1 MSSAR
6 NVSVALRRARMPRPR
21 CFIQPIVSRAPSRIA
36 TRSFSVTSAVNAT
49 KEIKYTSDAYPNVK
63 RDPKFAEITTE
74 DVTFFKEL
82 LGSQS
87 AVIDGVTTDA
97 ADDIEPF
104 NSDWMRKYRGHTRL
118 VLKPQNK
125 EEKLAVVP
133 QGGNTGL
140 VGGSVPVFDEIVINM
155 SRMNKIRSFDKG
167 SGVLVADAGVILE
180 VADQYLAEQDH
191 LFPLDLG
198 AKGSCHIGGNAATNA
213 GGLRLLRYGSLHGN
227 ILGVEA
233 VLPDGTIVNSLS
245 TLRKNN
251 TGYDL
256 KQLFI
261 GAEGTIGIITGLS
274 IMCPPRPKAVN
285 VAYFGVES
293 YEQVRQAHQEAKS
306 HLSEILSAFEL
317 MDGRSQQLVHQSTG
331 NRNPLDSEYPFYC
344 VVETSGSNGE
354 HDMAK
359 LEAFLEHIM
368 GEGIVADG
376 VLAQDETQF
385 QGIWRWREGITEALS
400 HLGGTYKY
408 DVSIPLPELYQLVD
422 DCRERLTKLGFV
434 GDDDSFPV
442 RAVVG
447 YGHMGDSNLHLNIS
461 VRAYNKEVEKAIEP
475 WVYEW
480 IQKRNGS
487 ISAEHGLGI
496 AKKEFIGYSQ
506 DETMVKLMK
515 QLKDLYDPVSTSISF
530 WSPAFCIHTR
540 SYYTTEGESISLL
553 PPSRLRQRTF
563 YHPPLRYI
571 GFNLPRYQM
580 MEELGSGSFGIVYK
594 AIEKSTGEIVAVKHI
609 DLESSED
616 DIQEI
621 QQEISVLATCASP
634 FVTQYKASFLRG
646 HKLWIVMEYLGGG
659 SCLDLLK
666 PGVFNEAHVAIICQQ
681 LLQGLDYLHSEGKIH
696 RDIKAANVLLSH
708 TGKVK
713 LADFGVAAQ
722 LINIKSQ
729 RNTFVGTPFW
739 MAPEVI
745 QQSGYDYKADIW
757 SLGITAIEMIN
768 GEPPHAST
776 HPMKVLFLIPKEPAP
791 RLEGD
796 QYSNTFKD
804 FIAQCLTKDPD
815 RRPSAKDLLRHKFI
829 RNAGKT
835 EALQELIHRKQD
847 WDAGRGVTRNV
858 KYYAES
864 LNTITHLKE
873 DDGWVFDTVKAPTMK
888 IPEDP
893 YEEENDLDSQDF
905 LYDET
910 SEMMNDM
917 HISSPPPPP
926 KHAPNSA
933 TNSAVNTA
941 VRRAPAPERSP
952 STRHSYRK
960 RRSSG
965 IKQPLG
971 VDLTFGNSP
980 STVRQF
986 RRVSD
991 KIPSENSYSSQYSF
1005 GPDENN
1011 SPKTLFSEPNSK
1023 EAQLGRRAYSKAVG
1037 LSCQEVLG
1045 TTGDQEKRE
1054 AISRLAEAWSDLEM
1068 VDPEGLYHILK
1079 IMNEKLQGDPKLSS
1093 LVPQAAPP
1101 PESPQRPRLVLAQN
1115 NPHLK
1120 SHRRR
1125 QSAVVAEPSLQPAP
1139 LTNLPGQQ
1147 VPGME
1152 HTKQLSDV
1160 LYQRW
1165 SEGLRGRWPG
1175 L

>member
-1 MSSAR
+1 
-6 NVSVALRRARMPRPR
+6 
-21 CFIQPIVSRAPSRIA
+21 
-36 TRSFSVTSAVNAT
+36 
-49 KEIKYTSDAYPNVK
+49 
-63 RDPKFAEITTE
+63 
-74 DVTFFKEL
+74 
-82 LGSQS
+82 
-87 AVIDGVTTDA
+87 
-97 ADDIEPF
+97 
-104 NSDWMRKYRGHTRL
+104 
-118 VLKPQNK
+118 
-125 EEKLAVVP
+125 
-133 QGGNTGL
+133 
-140 VGGSVPVFDEIVINM
+140 
-155 SRMNKIRSFDKG
+155 
-167 SGVLVADAGVILE
+167 
-180 VADQYLAEQDH
+180 
-191 LFPLDLG
+191 
-198 AKGSCHIGGNAATNA
+198 
-213 GGLRLLRYGSLHGN
+213 
-227 ILGVEA
+227 
-233 VLPDGTIVNSLS
+233 
-245 TLRKNN
+245 
-251 TGYDL
+251 
-256 KQLFI
+256 
-261 GAEGTIGIITGLS
+261 
-274 IMCPPRPKAVN
+274 
-285 VAYFGVES
+285 
-293 YEQVRQAHQEAKS
+293 
-306 HLSEILSAFEL
+306 
-317 MDGRSQQLVHQSTG
+317 
-331 NRNPLDSEYPFYC
+331 
-344 VVETSGSNGE
+344 
-354 HDMAK
+354 MAN
-359 LEAFLEHIM
+359 
-368 GEGIVADG
+368 
-376 VLAQDETQF
+376 Q
-385 QGIWRWREGITEALS
+385 
-400 HLGGTYKY
+400 
-408 DVSIPLPELYQLVD
+408 
-422 DCRERLTKLGFV
+422 
-434 GDDDSFPV
+434 
-442 RAVVG
+442 
-447 YGHMGDSNLHLNIS
+447 
-461 VRAYNKEVEKAIEP
+461 
-475 WVYEW
+475 
-480 IQKRNGS
+480 
-487 ISAEHGLGI
+487 
-496 AKKEFIGYSQ
+496 
-506 DETMVKLMK
+506 
-515 QLKDLYDPVSTSISF
+515 
-530 WSPAFCIHTR
+530 
-540 SYYTTEGESISLL
+540 
-553 PPSRLRQRTF
+553 
-563 YHPPLRYI
+563 
-571 GFNLPRYQM
+571 YQM
-580 MEELGSGSFGIVYK
+580 MEELGSGSFGTVYK

-681 LLQGLDYLHSEGKIH
+681 LLLGMDYLHSEGKIH

-815 RRPSAKDLLRHKFI
+815 RRPSAKELLRHKFI

-864 LNTITHLKE
+864 LNTITHLKD

-888 IPEDP
+888 IQEDP
-893 YEEENDLDSQDF
+893 YVDENELDSQDF

-952 STRHSYRK
+952 STRRSYRK

-965 IKQPLG
+965 VKQPLG
-971 VDLTFGNSP
+971 VNLTFGNSP

-1079 IMNEKLQGDPKLSS
+1079 IMNEKLQGDPKLSG

-1125 QSAVVAEPSLQPAP
+1125 QSAVVAEPSLQPAQ
-1139 LTNLPGQQ
+1139 LVNLPGQQ

-1165 SEGLRGRWPG
+1165 SEGLRNRWPG
-1175 L
+1175 I

>member
-1 MSSAR
+1 MSSVR
-6 NVSVALRRARMPRPR
+6 NVSAALRRARLPRPR
-21 CFIQPIVSRAPSRIA
+21 CFVQPIVSRAPSRIA
-36 TRSFSVTSAVNAT
+36 TRSFSVTSSVNAT
-49 KEIKYTSDAYPNVK
+49 KEIKYTSDAYPNLK
-63 RDPKFAEITTE
+63 RDPKFAEITAE

-140 VGGSVPVFDEIVINM
+140 VGGSVPVFDEIVINT
-155 SRMNKIRSFDKG
+155 SRMNKIRSFDEG

-180 VADQYLAEQDH
+180 VADQYLAERDH

-233 VLPDGTIVNSLS
+233 VLADGTIVNSLS

-274 IMCPPRPKAVN
+274 ILCPPRPKAVN

-293 YEQVRQAHQEAKS
+293 YEKVRQAHQEAKS

-317 MDGRSQQLVHQSTG
+317 MDGRTQQLVHESTG
-331 NRNPLDSEYPFYC
+331 NKNPLDGEYPFYC

-359 LEAFLEHIM
+359 LEGFLEHIM

-461 VRAYNKEVEKAIEP
+461 VREYNKEVEKAIEP

-487 ISAEHGLGI
+487 ISAEHGLGV

-515 QLKDLYDPVSTSISF
+515 QLKDLYDPAA
-530 WSPAFCIHTR
+530 AFCIHMR
-540 SYYTTEGESISLL
+540 KTEDLC
-553 PPSRLRQRTF
+553 T
-563 YHPPLRYI
+563 
-571 GFNLPRYQM
+571 
-580 MEELGSGSFGIVYK
+580 SGSFGIVYK

-659 SCLDLLK
+659 SCLDL
-666 PGVFNEAHVAIICQQ
+666 Q

-804 FIAQCLTKDPD
+804 FIAQCLTKDPE
-815 RRPSAKDLLRHKFI
+815 RRPSAKELLRHKFI

-864 LNTITHLKE
+864 LNTITHLKD

-888 IPEDP
+888 ISEDP
-893 YEEENDLDSQDF
+893 YVDENDPDSQDF

-910 SEMMNDM
+910 SEMINDM
-917 HISSPPPPP
+917 HISSPPLPP
-926 KHAPNSA
+926 KHAP
-933 TNSAVNTA
+933 NSAVNTA

-952 STRHSYRK
+952 STRRSYRK

-1005 GPDENN
+1005 GPDENS

-1125 QSAVVAEPSLQPAP
+1125 QSAAVAEPSLQPAQ
-1139 LTNLPGQQ
+1139 LANLPGQQ

-1165 SEGLRGRWPG
+1165 SEGLRNRWPG
-1175 L
+1175 M